1 MKRIGRPLRV
11 AIADASNLIYSDDY
25 RNGWAWGFKQLGV
38 EVRIFDISML
48 SKLSMAPTSA
58 YSSKGWN
65 HQPKLMAQ
73 EIAKWGPDLLFAHHG
88 RAAANKTFQE
98 YMRHRRIQTA
108 CYLCDEP
115 YEVGET
121 ARWSPAFNL
130 VFTLDPCTIDIHHAA
145 RGMDRDVWYLPPG
158 VNTDHFKYVPYE
170 KRKNPCPAL
179 FLGNASLVPR
189 KDYLEQVEREIKG
202 TRILYW
208 QPTGKEKKDQKRWI
222 PLRDHPVLYS
232 SCLVGLNVHRD
243 PAITQQCYRDR
254 VMLKKTRPV
263 QGVVK
268 CKAPPLRW
276 GTGFWNDCNAP
287 SAHVNPRLFEM
298 AAVGTCVI
306 SDADR
311 PELARMF
318 PMAPRAR
325 TPDEYLDYV
334 KFFVENPER
343 AEAIGRECS
352 NLISKRHTYVHRAA
366 EILIRAG
373 LMDAA
378 EVAKS
383 MSWAEPEEWLTRQDF
398 DAQGVVQSLVP
409 TGLYEHFDPRSGSA
423 ATSMSGK
430 PSGNDSL
437 DLNVPWG

>member
-1 MKRIGRPLRV
+1 MKKIGRKLRV
-11 AIADASNLIYSDDY
+11 AIADASNLVYSDDY

-38 EVRIFDISML
+38 DVRIFDVSML
-48 SKLSMAPTSA
+48 SRLSFAPTSA
-58 YSSKGWN
+58 YSSKGWG
-65 HQPKLMAQ
+65 HQPKMLAQ
-73 EIAKWGPDLLFAHHG
+73 EVAKWGPDILVAHHG
-88 RAAANKTFQE
+88 RAVAEKTFQE
-98 YMRHRRIQTA
+98 YMRQRRIPTA
-108 CYLCDEP
+108 AYLCDEP

-121 ARWSPAFNL
+121 ARWSTAFTY
-130 VFTLDPCTIDIHHAA
+130 VFTIDPCTIDIHHAA
-145 RGMDRDVWYLPPG
+145 RGMDRNVWYLPPG
-158 VNTDHFKYVPYE
+158 VNTDHFRYVAYSE
-170 KRKNPCPAL
+170 RRNPCPAL
-179 FLGNASLVPR
+179 FLGNASLTPR
-189 KDYLEQVEREIKG
+189 KSYLEQIEREIEG

-208 QPTGKEKKDQKRWI
+208 ETVGKGKKDVKKWI

-243 PAITQQCYRDR
+243 PAITEKCYRDR

-311 PELARMF
+311 PELARLF
-318 PMAPRAR
+318 PSAPRAR
-325 TPDEYLDYV
+325 NPDEYLDYV
-334 KFFVENPER
+334 KFFVEHPDR

-352 NLISKRHTYVHRAA
+352 SLISRRHTYVHRAA

-383 MSWAEPEEWLTRQDF
+383 MSWEEPEEWLTRQDF

-409 TGLYEHFDPRSGSA
+409 TGVYEHFDPRSGSA
-423 ATSMSGK
+423 AISMSGRPNGK
-430 PSGNDSL
+430 DSL